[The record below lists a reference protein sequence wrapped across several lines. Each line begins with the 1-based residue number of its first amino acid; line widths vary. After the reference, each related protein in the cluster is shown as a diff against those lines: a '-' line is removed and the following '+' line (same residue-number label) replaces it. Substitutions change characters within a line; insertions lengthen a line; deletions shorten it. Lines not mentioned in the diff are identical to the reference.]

1 MALPLLFSF
10 LGGGLAKSGV
20 LGAAGSFLANPLVA
34 SAIGSG
40 VGTLAETGDPKKALL
55 GGLGSFAGGSLM
67 GRFMGGAAPGTTS
80 TAAVSGP
87 MTESLRPLARP
98 EGLGQMGGAAAAPGA
113 RGIFD
118 AGLEFAKSGAGMG
131 SAIGGMAGAAAGD
144 MIGSRGR
151 GEKGPEPTF
160 RIPPM
165 QREARMPGP
174 DFQPG
179 FSGEFDY
186 GLSRPYSTSDFA
198 QRYAPRGLA
207 MGGFVDNPYAENYAQ
222 ERAQMFAPAAGGP
235 MMNVQPPM
243 GMASGGTVM
252 QRNDPFYGPVRL
264 AAGGIAEVG
273 AMPEPQGMDQM
284 NEREVISGAIAAIMG
299 QHPEPEVPLAIFLQQ
314 YGEEA
319 LRDLVSRVQSGE
331 FQDMQERFASG
342 ENGEVTGP
350 GDGSGVDDMVPA
362 VVDGQGDVL
371 LSDGE
376 FVLRKD
382 ATDALNSEF
391 GPDFMDRMNSA
402 GPQAPQAVRRM
413 VS

>member
-98 EGLGQMGGAAAAPGA
+98 EGLGQMGGAAASPGA

-118 AGLEFAKSGAGMG
+118 AGLEFAQSGAGIG

-144 MIGSRGR
+144 MIGSRGGR
-151 GEKGPEPTF
+151 GQRGPEGTF

-165 QREARMPGP
+165 EREARMPGP
-174 DFQPG
+174 GFQPG
-179 FSGEFDY
+179 FSGEFDH
-186 GLSRPYSTSDFA
+186 GLSRPYAASDFA
-198 QRYAPRGLA
+198 RRYAPQGLS

-243 GMASGGTVM
+243 GMADGGTVNRMVSGFGPIGM
-252 QRNDPFYGPVRL
+252 Q
-264 AAGGIAEVG
+264 AGGIAEVG
-273 AMPEPQGMDQM
+273 AMAEPQGMDQM
-284 NEREVISGAIAAIMG
+284 NEREVISSAVAAIMG
-299 QHPEPEVPLAIFLQQ
+299 QHPEPEIPLAIFLQQ

-391 GPDFMDRMNSA
+391 GPEFMDRMNNA
-402 GPQAPQAVRRM
+402 GPQAPQAVRQM